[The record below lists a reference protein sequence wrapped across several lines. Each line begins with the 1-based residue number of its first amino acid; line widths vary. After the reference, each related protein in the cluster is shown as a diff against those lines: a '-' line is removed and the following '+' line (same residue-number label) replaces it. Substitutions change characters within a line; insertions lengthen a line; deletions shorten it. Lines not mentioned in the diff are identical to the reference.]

1 MATLVSRAT
10 MLLSVIPITRIFPAI
25 NGNRSQANNYTLD
38 GIDIN
43 EPENNLI
50 GYNLA
55 PDALQEIKYS
65 IDVAAHDMATPSS
78 LETNINFH
86 CHHLPRS
93 NRDKRS
99 TLGVLSGTGCRRH

>member
-25 NGNRSQANNYTLD
+25 NGNRSQVNNYTLD

-50 GYNLA
+50 GYNPA

-65 IDVAAHDMATPSS
+65 IEVAPHDMATPSS
-78 LETNINFH
+78 LETNINFQYH
-86 CHHLPRS
+86 PLPHTTPHNTTQLTTLPR
-93 NRDKRS
+93 
-99 TLGVLSGTGCRRH
+99 

>member
-50 GYNLA
+50 GYNPA
-55 PDALQEIKYS
+55 PDALQAIKYS
-65 IDVAAHDMATPSS
+65 IDLAAHDTATQSS
-78 LETNINFH
+78 RETNINFH
-86 CHHLPRS
+86 SHQLPRS
-93 NRDKRS
+93 NRDKTS
-99 TLGVLSGTGCRRH
+99 SLGVI